1 MHEFLNIEL
10 MNWEDFLDLILR
22 SIFNLGIVIFIVR
35 YLYYKKTRRKDYLF
49 TYILISLVVFFM
61 VFLLENVKL
70 ELGFA
75 LGLFAIFG
83 IIRYRTQQIPIR
95 EMTYLFLVI
104 GISVINSLANSK
116 VSYAELIFTNAA
128 LLSITYLLEHVFLLK
143 HESSRIVTYDNVEL
157 VKPEHRQELIKDLEE
172 RTGLNISRIEIGRI
186 DYLRD
191 SMRVY
196 IYFFESENI
205 DNIGL
210 TCMLNLATNDYITI
224 YIKTDTGDT
233 ITHDHLNITIAQID

>member
-1 MHEFLNIEL
+1 MQEFLNIEL
-10 MNWEDFLDLILR
+10 MNWEDFFDLILR
-22 SIFNLGIVIFIVR
+22 SVFNLGIIILIVR

-104 GISVINSLANSK
+104 GVSVINALANKK
-116 VSYAELIFTNAA
+116 VSYAELIFTNFAILA
-128 LLSITYLLEHVFLLK
+128 ITYLLEHVFLMR
-143 HESSRIVTYDNVEL
+143 HESRKTINYERVDL
-157 VKPEHRQELIKDLEE
+157 IKLDKRRELILDLEE
-172 RTGLNISRIEIGRI
+172 RTGLKINRVEIGRI

-191 SMRVY
+191 SVRVF
-196 IYFFESENI
+196 IYYFES
-205 DNIGL
+205 DNMPNFADDELVGGV
-210 TCMLNLATNDYITI
+210 D
-224 YIKTDTGDT
+224 DD
-233 ITHDHLNITIAQID
+233 DDD